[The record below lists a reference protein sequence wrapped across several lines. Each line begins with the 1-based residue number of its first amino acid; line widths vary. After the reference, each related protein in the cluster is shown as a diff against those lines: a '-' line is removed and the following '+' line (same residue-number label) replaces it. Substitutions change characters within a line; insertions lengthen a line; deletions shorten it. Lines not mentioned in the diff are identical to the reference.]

1 MVGGISI
8 HAVDVSTATKAEGLR
23 VELWRADGTERELLA
38 QGVIGSDASLAHSV
52 TAGDAVR
59 EGAHEAVFHVADYYR
74 ARGVS
79 LPEVP
84 FLDVVVFPF
93 RIADETEHIHLPF
106 KFTPWGFSLFRGN
119 P

>member
-1 MVGGISI
+1 MAGGISI

-23 VELWRADGTERELLA
+23 VELWRADGMERDLLA
-38 QGVIGSDASLAHSV
+38 QGVIGADASLAHPV
-52 TAGDAVR
+52 TTGEGVR
-59 EGAHEAVFHVADYYR
+59 VGCHEALFHVADYYR
-74 ARGVS
+74 KRGVG

-93 RIADETEHIHLPF
+93 LISDEAKHIHLPF
-106 KFTPWGFSLFRGN
+106 KFTPWGYSLFRGN